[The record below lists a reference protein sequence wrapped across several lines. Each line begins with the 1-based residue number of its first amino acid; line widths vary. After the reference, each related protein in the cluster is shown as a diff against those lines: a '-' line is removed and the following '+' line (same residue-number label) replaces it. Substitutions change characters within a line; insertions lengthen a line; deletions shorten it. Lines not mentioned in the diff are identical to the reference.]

1 MLEPTPGFHDYYGP
15 MRQRRRWVLAAGLLL
30 TTALVYAGCFST
42 PAGPRSIAAFDPD
55 RTAALELDMWQAY
68 YATQNV
74 RLFAGLVTL
83 LHEQNRY
90 PWSTAARAAFY
101 LARAAATFGNARSDY
116 ERVLPDLERGYA
128 IEKDWLSAGFD
139 PAAVAR
145 AELAWW
151 VARRVP
157 GQDSPEQVG
166 GLIADENALLYG
178 VPRERVLA
186 ASVLRARAGRLRD
199 DGGDHADW
207 ATVSQLLVESYRA
220 LHAAV
225 QPH

>member
-1 MLEPTPGFHDYYGP
+1 MPLISSRLG
-15 MRQRRRWVLAAGLLL
+15 VAAVLLAAL
-30 TTALVYAGCFST
+30 AVAGYVGFFAA
-42 PAGPRSIAAFDPD
+42 PAGPRSLRAFDPD
-55 RTAALELDMWQAY
+55 RMADLELDMWQAY
-68 YATQNV
+68 YARQRV
-74 RLFAGLVTL
+74 RLFRDLVIP

-90 PWSTAARAAFY
+90 PWAKAAAAGFR
-101 LARAAATFGNARSDY
+101 LARAAATFAEARSDY
-116 ERVLPDLERGYA
+116 ERVLPDLERAYA
-128 IEKDWLSAGFD
+128 TARDWTHAAFD

-199 DGGDHADW
+199 EGGDRADW
-207 ATVSQLLVESYRA
+207 VEVSRLLHQSYRE

-225 QPH
+225 QP